1 MEDHFLNKIFK
12 AENYSTDDYQKIIQS
27 YQEIHVKKG
36 DYFLREGKVAN
47 HYWFIQSGL
56 VRSYA
61 IDPSGKDIS
70 TNFYASGD
78 LLIDWPSFF
87 MRQPIRENIQAITD
101 CVCWQLDFN
110 TFQNLFHSIEA
121 FREQGRANLVKSYF
135 TLKNH
140 TISIIAD
147 QAKERY
153 LKLIKE
159 KPELSQN
166 VSLKHLASYLGI
178 TDTSLSRIRKE
189 IALEK

>member
-47 HYWFIQSGL
+47 HYWFIQTGL

-61 IDPSGKDIS
+61 VDPSGKDIS
-70 TNFYASGD
+70 TNFYAPND

-101 CVCWQLDFN
+101 CVCWQLDFS

>member
-12 AENYSTDDYQKIIQS
+12 AENYSTDDYQKIIQA

-70 TNFYASGD
+70 TNFYAGGD

-189 IALEK
+189 IAHEK

>member
-27 YQEIHVKKG
+27 YQEIHIKKG

-70 TNFYASGD
+70 TNFYAGGD

>member
-12 AENYSTDDYQKIIQS
+12 AENYSTDDYQKIIQA

-70 TNFYASGD
+70 TNFYAGGD

-101 CVCWQLDFN
+101 CVCW
-110 TFQNLFHSIEA
+110 
-121 FREQGRANLVKSYF
+121 
-135 TLKNH
+135 
-140 TISIIAD
+140 
-147 QAKERY
+147 
-153 LKLIKE
+153 
-159 KPELSQN
+159 
-166 VSLKHLASYLGI
+166 
-178 TDTSLSRIRKE
+178 
-189 IALEK
+189 

>member
-27 YQEIHVKKG
+27 YQEINIKKG

-70 TNFYASGD
+70 TNFYAGGD

>member
-12 AENYSTDDYQKIIQS
+12 AENYSADDYQKIIQS

-70 TNFYASGD
+70 TNFYAPND

>member
-70 TNFYASGD
+70 TNFYAPND

>member
-12 AENYSTDDYQKIIQS
+12 AENYSTDDFQKIIQS

>member
-70 TNFYASGD
+70 TNFYAGGD

>member
-12 AENYSTDDYQKIIQS
+12 AESYSTDDYQKIIQS
-27 YQEIHVKKG
+27 YQEINIKKG

>member
-12 AENYSTDDYQKIIQS
+12 AENYSTDDYQKIIQA

-70 TNFYASGD
+70 TNFYAAGD

>member
-70 TNFYASGD
+70 TNFYAGGD

-87 MRQPIRENIQAITD
+87 MRQPIRENIHAITD

>member
-27 YQEIHVKKG
+27 YQEIHIKKG

-70 TNFYASGD
+70 TNFYAGGD

-189 IALEK
+189 IVLEK

>member
-1 MEDHFLNKIFK
+1 MITK
-12 AENYSTDDYQKIIQS
+12 KIIQS
-27 YQEIHVKKG
+27 YQEIHIKKG

-70 TNFYASGD
+70 TNFYAGGD

>member
-12 AENYSTDDYQKIIQS
+12 SENYSTDDYQKIIQS

-70 TNFYASGD
+70 TNFYAGGD

-178 TDTSLSRIRKE
+178 TDTSLSRLRKE

>member
-12 AENYSTDDYQKIIQS
+12 AENYSTDDYQKIIQA

-70 TNFYASGD
+70 TNFYAGGD

-178 TDTSLSRIRKE
+178 TDTSLSRLRKE

>member
-1 MEDHFLNKIFK
+1 MADHFLNKIFK
-12 AENYSTDDYQKIIQS
+12 AENYSTDDYQKIIQA

-70 TNFYASGD
+70 TNFYAGGD

>member
-12 AENYSTDDYQKIIQS
+12 AENYSTDDFQKIIQS
-27 YQEIHVKKG
+27 YQEIHIKKG

-70 TNFYASGD
+70 TNFYAGGD

-101 CVCWQLDFN
+101 CACWQLDFN

>member
-12 AENYSTDDYQKIIQS
+12 AENYSTDDYQKIIQA
-27 YQEIHVKKG
+27 YQEIHIKKG

-70 TNFYASGD
+70 TNFYAGGD